1 MGSCFRVGTTH
12 YGKVLGGGGGIGR
25 ERVHETLWIA
35 LQEASRNADE
45 LLKAEEKEK
54 REAEKRK
61 QKNKKVSI
69 SVNACINHIQIH
81 IKLIVFT
88 ITSTELMFSCDK
100 LFTIVFKTTEKRC

>member
-1 MGSCFRVGTTH
+1 MVHALELGPPTMGK
-12 YGKVLGGGGGIGR
+12 YLGGGGGGGR

-69 SVNACINHIQIH
+69 SVNG
-81 IKLIVFT
+81 LY
-88 ITSTELMFSCDK
+88 
-100 LFTIVFKTTEKRC
+100 